1 MEELKLNGV
10 NYKCPMCHTTHS
22 MNDCKIEEWF
32 VKSKHTGS
40 TISGRFA
47 VHKFVDSYLY
57 VRLCH
62 KCYKRLHITRTMLKV
77 LFMGVFPIAMTIWI
91 CFRNPEDASV
101 GGIIVML
108 GVYLFVGYLVGGI
121 TNRILEKTVFDFDYE
136 QAEKDNALLTP
147 YEVMN
152 YKNEQNE
159 N

>member
-32 VKSKHTGS
+32 VKSTHTGS
-40 TISGRFA
+40 TVSGRTA
-47 VHKFVDSYLY
+47 VHKFVDSHTTRKIIKILFLSVVPILLTILMVVRDTEGFRFGALIIWLAVSYLISY
-57 VRLCH
+57 
-62 KCYKRLHITRTMLKV
+62 I
-77 LFMGVFPIAMTIWI
+77 I
-91 CFRNPEDASV
+91 
-101 GGIIVML
+101 GGIIIRV
-108 GVYLFVGYLVGGI
+108 
-121 TNRILEKTVFDFDYE
+121 LEKSVFDFDYE
-136 QAEKDNALLTP
+136 QADKDNALLTP